1 MIKVITIITKFIV
14 VTLIAL
20 LFSSCN
26 KYGIIIDGFGKS
38 ITGSGNI
45 TTENRKI
52 EGEFK
57 SIEVSNAIDLVVE
70 QADKAGITVE
80 ADDNLQKE
88 ITTKVENGVL
98 IIDCEYSSF
107 INVKSRKVTVK
118 IPVIESLKAS
128 SGSSIKSVDTLKGE
142 AINVRA
148 SSAADINLSLE
159 FESISC
165 RASSGST
172 VNLNGKALELLASS
186 SSGSTIK
193 ATELI
198 VNTVKANASSGG
210 ETNVHPI
217 VNLFA
222 NASSGG
228 SVKYNSIPKNITKNI
243 SSGGSVNQD

>member
-45 TTENRKI
+45 TTENRKV

-70 QADKAGITVE
+70 QADKAEITVE

-98 IIDCEYSSF
+98 IIACEYSSF

-118 IPVIESLKAS
+118 IPVIEGLQAS
-128 SGSSIKSVDTLKGE
+128 SGSSIKSVD
-142 AINVRA
+142 V
-148 SSAADINLSLE
+148 
-159 FESISC
+159 
-165 RASSGST
+165 GS
-172 VNLNGKALELLASS
+172 K
-186 SSGSTIK
+186 
-193 ATELI
+193 
-198 VNTVKANASSGG
+198 
-210 ETNVHPI
+210 
-217 VNLFA
+217 F
-222 NASSGG
+222 
-228 SVKYNSIPKNITKNI
+228 
-243 SSGGSVNQD
+243 